1 MSAMRFSA
9 SRCRAVRAGPPA
21 PRGRGPERREWRERA
36 ERERPSEGGAG
47 GEAGRGCACDPACVA
62 CLLSGVGCY
71 GLRWDAVVREMF
83 ARSKV
88 THLKIKINKK
98 YLYSHAR
105 ARHVSCFFVC
115 VARRARYSSAFR
127 RATRERGEAGASPRE
142 SGHRSLACRECREQR
157 CEPLGAAPAR
167 ACPCRAAETDTAE
180 RESGGRDREGLG
192 APHAARAPRPRR
204 PPVLR

>member
-47 GEAGRGCACDPACVA
+47 GEAGRGCVCDPACVSAFVA
-62 CLLSGVGCY
+62 CLSGVGCY

-88 THLKIKINKK
+88 TSKSNN
-98 YLYSHAR
+98 SHA
-105 ARHVSCFFVC
+105 SCRSRSGSL
-115 VARRARYSSAFR
+115 A
-127 RATRERGEAGASPRE
+127 ASP
-142 SGHRSLACRECREQR
+142 
-157 CEPLGAAPAR
+157 
-167 ACPCRAAETDTAE
+167 
-180 RESGGRDREGLG
+180 GLRQC
-192 APHAARAPRPRR
+192 HTHL
-204 PPVLR
+204 VT

>member
-21 PRGRGPERREWRERA
+21 PRGRGPKRREWRERA

-47 GEAGRGCACDPACVA
+47 GEAGRVCACDPACVA

-88 THLKIKINKK
+88 THLTMCQNQMNKK
-98 YLYSHAR
+98 YCILMR
-105 ARHVSCFFVC
+105 AH
-115 VARRARYSSAFR
+115 
-127 RATRERGEAGASPRE
+127 GM
-142 SGHRSLACRECREQR
+142 
-157 CEPLGAAPAR
+157 
-167 ACPCRAAETDTAE
+167 
-180 RESGGRDREGLG
+180 
-192 APHAARAPRPRR
+192 
-204 PPVLR
+204 